1 MQRARSAALV
11 RAALVLAGSD
21 LVPGPGRALPA
32 RTFALI
38 NSRLPQARSTAPP
51 THTHSLPQGQRVQ
64 VLSLLDPVSLQ
75 TSESQGTYWMLLG
88 LAQGVSA
95 SALLMLGPDNSA
107 GACSALQDD

>member
-51 THTHSLPQGQRVQ
+51 HTHTLPQGQKVQ

-75 TSESQGTYWMLLG
+75 TSESQGTSWMLLG

-95 SALLMLGPDNSA
+95 SALLMLGPDNSV